1 MENTSVFK
9 RYETKYILNESQRKA
24 VMDEVLRRM
33 TPDKHG
39 ESTVRNI
46 YFDTKDS
53 RLIRNSLDKPIYK
66 EKFRIRSYQTAD
78 SDTTVFA
85 EIKKKYKSVVYKR
98 RIALKWNEA
107 ERFISDGILSED
119 SQIAGEIN
127 YLFKLYGSL
136 SPAMYIS
143 YDRQAF
149 FEGEFKA
156 TFDENI
162 LYRSCDMSLAIPPKG
177 ERVLAEG
184 LTLMELKSPE
194 AIPLWMTKILSENK
208 IYKTSFS
215 KYGEAYKKVIKEN
228 NYEQSV

>member
-9 RYETKYILNESQRKA
+9 RYETKYLLNESQRQA
-24 VMDEVLRRM
+24 VMNEVLRRM

-53 RLIRNSLDKPIYK
+53 RLIRNSIDQPIYK

-78 SDTTVFA
+78 CDTTVFA

-162 LYRSCDMSLAIPPKG
+162 IYR
-177 ERVLAEG
+177 R
-184 LTLMELKSPE
+184 
-194 AIPLWMTKILSENK
+194 
-208 IYKTSFS
+208 TS
-215 KYGEAYKKVIKEN
+215 I
-228 NYEQSV
+228 